1 MTSRWTLETVAVIL
15 VAMVLASCSAAA
27 TPTLEVEFS
36 EGLIAARQVALS
48 YVLKTHGEQ
57 VFPAPG
63 SNWQT
68 QRTTPDG
75 IVGSESF
82 QFTAGEIT
90 VSISYPVV
98 APDYVVYLVMVDK
111 DSGFHWEGE
120 VDAAGVVTEH
130 APATG

>member
-75 IVGSESF
+75 IVGSESSSSLSERSPSPSAIRWSRRIMSS
-82 QFTAGEIT
+82 T
-90 VSISYPVV
+90 S
-98 APDYVVYLVMVDK
+98 
-111 DSGFHWEGE
+111 
-120 VDAAGVVTEH
+120 
-130 APATG
+130 